1 MLLLLCYGVA
11 VEVIQYYVPGRG
23 AELLDVV
30 ADIVGAATFYVF
42 WWGSKRL
49 GFFSR

>member
-30 ADIVGAATFYVF
+30 ADIVGAATFYAF